1 MYVDGREAVNI
12 GVTASIRG
20 DLVEERLRRAL
31 ARVQGKHA
39 LLRCLIVRRGCR
51 PWFEPQAPAPPI
63 PLRVVERHRDDQWI
77 EATRSELRRR
87 FDGARKPLARL
98 TWLRGERRSELLLVC
113 HHAICDGRSLLTLLR
128 EILLLCDR
136 PDGDIGG
143 NDALHAVEELLPAEV
158 WADRRLRRRVR
169 YQVAALKLA
178 LRITRRVGSRRTWTY
193 GEAYQTFWMLDEP
206 DSRRLVER
214 CKAEGVSVFAAMSFA
229 FMLAFRAVRG
239 SRAIRDF
246 VAPVDVRRFLP
257 HLPADSLFAIAPTV
271 ALSPG
276 GLPDG
281 APVAMT
287 AFWTAARTLKRDMDG
302 KIDRLAPKVHARFL
316 GMERLHDVYDA
327 MTAYGRSRRAGRR
340 VSLSYLGR
348 LDFPRDYRDF
358 RLQAVRGISAMLAP
372 TPAHLIVVSS
382 FGGRFDLS
390 LASDESSLPY
400 AQARAIQERA
410 METLRICAAP
420 STPHDAVLAREPPAD
435 AGQAGATEPA

>member
-1 MYVDGREAVNI
+1 MYVDGREPVNI
-12 GVTASIRG
+12 SVTASIRG

-31 ARVQGKHA
+31 TRVQAKHA
-39 LLRCLIVRRGCR
+39 LLRCLIVRREGR
-51 PWFEPQAPAPPI
+51 PWFEPRAPAPPI
-63 PLRVVERHRDDQWI
+63 PLHIVERRRDDDWI

-87 FDGARKPLARL
+87 FDGGRQPLARL
-98 TWLRGERRSELLLVC
+98 TWLRGERRNELLLVG

-143 NDALHAVEELLPAEV
+143 DGALHAVEELLPAGV
-158 WADRRLRRRVR
+158 RADRRLRRRVR

-178 LRITRRVGSRRTWTY
+178 LRSTRLVGSRRTWTY

-214 CKAEGVSVFAAMSFA
+214 CKAEGVSVFAAMSAA
-229 FMLAFRAVRG
+229 FMLAFRAACG
-239 SRAIRDF
+239 PRAIRQF

-271 ALSPG
+271 TLSPG

-281 APVAMT
+281 APDAAA

-327 MTAYGRSRRAGRR
+327 MAAYGRSRRAGRR

-390 LASDESSLPY
+390 LASDEFSLPR
-400 AQARAIQERA
+400 ARARAIQDRA
-410 METLRICAAP
+410 TEILRTCAASARRDVAP
-420 STPHDAVLAREPPAD
+420 DREPA
-435 AGQAGATEPA
+435 ATRAERR